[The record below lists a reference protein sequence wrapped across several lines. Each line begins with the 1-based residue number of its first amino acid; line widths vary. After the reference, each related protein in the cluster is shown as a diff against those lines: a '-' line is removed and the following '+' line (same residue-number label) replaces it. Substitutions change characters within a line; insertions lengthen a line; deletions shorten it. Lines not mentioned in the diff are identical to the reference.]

1 MTLINIKSILFYK
14 YLLIGGVNTV
24 FGYCVF
30 AFLLFFGIHYSLAV
44 LVATILGILFNFQ
57 TYGRFVFKNHLWSLL
72 GRFVFVY
79 TTIYL
84 VNITLLLVF
93 DLLVSNLYIS
103 GAMATPVIAYLGYI
117 LNKRYVWVKS

>member
-1 MTLINIKSILFYK
+1 MTLINIKSILLYK
-14 YLLIGGVNTV
+14 YLLIGGVNTS

-57 TYGRFVFKNHLWSLL
+57 TYGRFVFKNHSWNLL

-79 TTIYL
+79 TSMYL
-84 VNITLLLVF
+84 ANITLLLVF
-93 DLLVSNLYIS
+93 DLFVANLYIS
-103 GAMATPVIAYLGYI
+103 GAMTTPVIAYLGYI
-117 LNKRYVWVKS
+117 LNKRYVWIKS

>member
-1 MTLINIKSILFYK
+1 MNIKSVLFYK
-14 YLLIGGVNTV
+14 YILIGGVNTV

-57 TYGRFVFKNHLWSLL
+57 TYGRFVFKNHSWNLL
-72 GRFVFVY
+72 GSFVFVY

-93 DLLVSNLYIS
+93 DLFVSNLYIS
-103 GAMATPVIAYLGYI
+103 GAMTTPFIAYLGYI
-117 LNKRYVWVKS
+117 LNKRYVWIKS

>member
-1 MTLINIKSILFYK
+1 MFYK

-57 TYGRFVFKNHLWSLL
+57 TYGRFVFKNHSWNLL
-72 GRFVFVY
+72 GSFVFVY

-84 VNITLLLVF
+84 VNITLLLIF
-93 DLLVSNLYIS
+93 DLFVSNLYIS
-103 GAMATPVIAYLGYI
+103 GVMTTPIIAYLGYI
-117 LNKRYVWVKS
+117 LNKRYVWIKS

>member
-57 TYGRFVFKNHLWSLL
+57 TYGRFVFKNHSWNLL

-79 TTIYL
+79 TIIYL
-84 VNITLLLVF
+84 ANITLLLAF

-103 GAMATPVIAYLGYI
+103 GAMTTPLIAYLGYI
-117 LNKRYVWVKS
+117 LNKRYVWIKS

>member
-1 MTLINIKSILFYK
+1 LNLKSVLFYK

-44 LVATILGILFNFQ
+44 LVATILGVLFNFQ
-57 TYGRFVFKNHLWSLL
+57 SYGRFVFKNHSWNLFGS
-72 GRFVFVY
+72 FIFVY

-84 VNITLLLVF
+84 VNIALLLVF
-93 DLLVSNLYIS
+93 DLFVSNLYIS
-103 GAMATPVIAYLGYI
+103 GAMTTPVIAYLGYI
-117 LNKRYVWVKS
+117 LNKRYVWIKS

>member
-1 MTLINIKSILFYK
+1 MNIKSVLFYK

-57 TYGRFVFKNHLWSLL
+57 TYGRFVFKNHSWNLL

-79 TTIYL
+79 TIIYL
-84 VNITLLLVF
+84 ANITLLLAF

-117 LNKRYVWVKS
+117 LNKRYVWIKS

>member
-1 MTLINIKSILFYK
+1 LFYK

-44 LVATILGILFNFQ
+44 LVATILGVLFNFQ
-57 TYGRFVFKNHLWSLL
+57 SYGRLVFQAHSWNLL

-79 TTIYL
+79 TSIYL

-93 DLLVSNLYIS
+93 DLFVSNLYIS
-103 GAMATPVIAYLGYI
+103 GAMTTPVIAYLGYI
-117 LNKRYVWVKS
+117 LNKRYVWIKS

>member
-1 MTLINIKSILFYK
+1 MAELILYLGIVFLLFY
-14 YLLIGGVNTV
+14 Y
-24 FGYCVF
+24 
-30 AFLLFFGIHYSLAV
+30 FFGIHYSLAV

-57 TYGRFVFKNHLWSLL
+57 TYGRFVFKNHSWSLL

-103 GAMATPVIAYLGYI
+103 GAMATPIIAYLGYI

>member
-1 MTLINIKSILFYK
+1 MNIKSVLFYK

-57 TYGRFVFKNHLWSLL
+57 TYGRFVFKNHSWNLL

-84 VNITLLLVF
+84 ANITLLLVF
-93 DLLVSNLYIS
+93 DLFVSNLYIS
-103 GAMATPVIAYLGYI
+103 GAMTTPVIAYLGYI
-117 LNKRYVWVKS
+117 LNKRYVWIKS

>member
-1 MTLINIKSILFYK
+1 MNIKSVLFYK

-30 AFLLFFGIHYSLAV
+30 AFLLFFGVHYSLAV

-57 TYGRFVFKNHLWSLL
+57 TYGRFVFKNHSWNLL

>member
-1 MTLINIKSILFYK
+1 MTLIDIQSILFYE

-44 LVATILGILFNFQ
+44 LVATILGVLFNFQ
-57 TYGRFVFKNHLWSLL
+57 SYGRLVFQAHSWNLL

-79 TTIYL
+79 TIIYL
-84 VNITLLLVF
+84 ANITLLLAF
-93 DLLVSNLYIS
+93 DLLVFNLYIS
-103 GAMATPVIAYLGYI
+103 GAMTTPIIAYLGYI
-117 LNKRYVWVKS
+117 LNRRYVWIKS

>member
-1 MTLINIKSILFYK
+1 MNIKSVLFYK

-57 TYGRFVFKNHLWSLL
+57 TYGRFVFKNHSWNLL

-79 TTIYL
+79 TSMYL
-84 VNITLLLVF
+84 ANITLLLVF
-93 DLLVSNLYIS
+93 DLFVANLYIS
-103 GAMATPVIAYLGYI
+103 GAMTTPVIAYLGYI
-117 LNKRYVWVKS
+117 LNKRYVWIKS

>member
-1 MTLINIKSILFYK
+1 MNIKSVLFYK

-24 FGYCVF
+24 FGYSVF

-44 LVATILGILFNFQ
+44 LVATILGILFNFK
-57 TYGRFVFKNHLWSLL
+57 TYGRFVFNNHSWNLL

-79 TTIYL
+79 TSIYL

-93 DLLVSNLYIS
+93 DLFVSNLYIS
-103 GAMATPVIAYLGYI
+103 GAMTTPVIAYLGYI
-117 LNKRYVWVKS
+117 LNKRHVWIKS

>member
-1 MTLINIKSILFYK
+1 MNIKSVLFYK

-24 FGYCVF
+24 FGYSVF

-44 LVATILGILFNFQ
+44 LVATILGILFNFK
-57 TYGRFVFKNHLWSLL
+57 TYGRFVFNNHSWNLL

-79 TTIYL
+79 TSIYL

-93 DLLVSNLYIS
+93 DLFVSNLYIS
-103 GAMATPVIAYLGYI
+103 GAMTTPVIAYLGYV
-117 LNKRYVWVKS
+117 LNKRYVWKTS

>member
-1 MTLINIKSILFYK
+1 MFYK

-44 LVATILGILFNFQ
+44 LVATILGVLFNFQ
-57 TYGRFVFKNHLWSLL
+57 SYGRLVFKNYSWYFLPRYIT
-72 GRFVFVY
+72 GYIIIYFVNL
-79 TTIYL
+79 I
-84 VNITLLLVF
+84 LLLIF

-103 GAMATPVIAYLGYI
+103 GLMVIPFIAYLGYF
-117 LNKRYVWVKS
+117 LNKRYVWKTS

>member
-57 TYGRFVFKNHLWSLL
+57 TYGRFVFKNHSWSLL

-84 VNITLLLVF
+84 FNITLLLVF

-103 GAMATPVIAYLGYI
+103 GAMATPIIAYLGYI
-117 LNKRYVWVKS
+117 LNKRYVWIKS

>member
-1 MTLINIKSILFYK
+1 MNIKSVLFYK

-44 LVATILGILFNFQ
+44 LVATILGILFNFK
-57 TYGRFVFKNHLWSLL
+57 TYGRFVFNNHSWNLL

-79 TTIYL
+79 TNIYL

-93 DLLVSNLYIS
+93 DLFVSNLYIS
-103 GAMATPVIAYLGYI
+103 GAMTTPVIAYLGYI
-117 LNKRYVWVKS
+117 LNKRYVWIKS